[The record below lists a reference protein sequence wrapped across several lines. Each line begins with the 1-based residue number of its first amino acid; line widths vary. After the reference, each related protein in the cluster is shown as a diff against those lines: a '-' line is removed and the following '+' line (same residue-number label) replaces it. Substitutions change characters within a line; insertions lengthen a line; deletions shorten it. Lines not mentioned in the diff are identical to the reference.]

1 MNVKAQFH
9 RFDVND
15 INEKENKKVN
25 DITDPL
31 KWILKNIFNEP
42 IASRKE
48 IEIMIDVAQIIFTLA
63 WTILDIDLLV
73 PKAMRD
79 HINIAI
85 IIIIKKFANTNIRKV
100 WNTLRE
106 EK

>member
-25 DITDPL
+25 DITDLL
-31 KWILKNIFNEP
+31 KWILKNIFK
-42 IASRKE
+42 KE

-85 IIIIKKFANTNIRKV
+85 IIIIEKFASTNIRKV